1 VYVVYFRADDLTVLM
16 VTPIEPSR
24 RAEVKMRFPNE
35 SVWMIPGTVSAD
47 D

>member
-1 VYVVYFRADDLTVLM
+1 VLM
-16 VTPIEPSR
+16 VTPIEPNL
-24 RAEVKMRFPNE
+24 RAGVTMRFPNE